1 MSRRLRSLALIAC
14 AAVCGSLAAAEVRA
28 SIERVERR
36 VGPAVPVVVARED
49 IEAGT
54 ALQADSAPLAIR
66 EVPGDFV
73 PPDSLPSIEDAVGA
87 VTAREVPAGSYL
99 TAAHLEAVAPGP
111 SQATPGERVVE
122 VPIVGAGPL
131 RAAGPGTRVDVLIT
145 SEGRDGGVG
154 DTRLALE
161 SVELVELSREG
172 RGNEGPGLVPAH
184 GHASLLVT
192 GRQALML
199 TAAANFAREIRL
211 LQRPPG
217 DGRRLGAL
225 SSREL
230 WR

>member
-14 AAVCGSLAAAEVRA
+14 AVVCGSLAAAEVRG

-36 VGPAVPVVVARED
+36 LGPAVPVVVARHD

-54 ALQADSAPLAIR
+54 ALRSSSALLAIR
-66 EVPGDFV
+66 QVPADFV
-73 PPDSLPSIEDAVGA
+73 PPDSLPSLEDAVGA
-87 VTAREVPAGSYL
+87 VTARDVPAGSYL
-99 TAAHLEAVAPGP
+99 TAAHLEAVTRRP
-111 SQATPGERVVE
+111 SRATAGERVVE

-131 RAAGPGTRVDVLIT
+131 RTAGPGTRVDVLIT
-145 SEGRDGGVG
+145 RDGRDGGAG

-161 SVELVELSREG
+161 SVELVELSEEG
-172 RGNEGPGLVPAH
+172 RGNEGPGLVPAD
-184 GHASLLVT
+184 GRASLLVT

-211 LQRPPG
+211 LRRPPG
-217 DGRRLGAL
+217 DGLRLGAL